1 MKNNTSI
8 RNVLI
13 NNSILMLLLTIIVI
27 TSFTTYLVY
36 NNNQNTFHTFN
47 EDILS
52 SINREVDT
60 FLELTSRTL
69 DEINLSLSEMST
81 YDMAQKQEY
90 LENVRKINKEIVN
103 IYILDDDGRL
113 VINSPYEAEFINSDY
128 SLRNFFTLLN
138 NVDDTYWSDVFT
150 SYSSRFPLVTVSK
163 KFNNHVIVLT
173 LNLESLNELLQDFKS
188 SPNSIIAITDSFG
201 TYIAHTDANK
211 IYTRSHDPHVSDYLT
226 KNNKYFEYEGNRVK
240 GLFKA
245 VNNTNWKI
253 ILYQSN
259 ADFYSVIIRML
270 ASIIISTVII
280 LAISLYINASTVK
293 KVIQDFNYI
302 LLGANKVSNGDYEYI
317 ETNFLL
323 KELNEFKEHFNTMTN
338 AVKLR
343 ESQLE
348 ESKKEISNANH
359 NLEKLVEMRTK
370 ELHQKN
376 KELET
381 NLSNLR
387 LAQNRLIT
395 SEKLAS
401 LGELVS
407 GIAHELNTP
416 IGVSV
421 TTQSYLGKEM
431 NKFNSKLSNN
441 TLTKN
446 DMIKFLKVLDECHV
460 IIDNNLKRASE
471 LISSFKKVAVD
482 QQNQVKNKSNFKDII
497 DATTN
502 SMGIE
507 LKRKH
512 IELITS
518 YNNIKTCNVETGAI
532 SQILTNLIQNS
543 IIHGFK
549 NIEYQKEIKIDFEIR
564 ENTAYLT
571 YSDNG
576 KGIRSDLIPKIF
588 DPFFTTNRNNGGT
601 GLGLNVIYN
610 IVVNVLKGE
619 IHVENLEKGVQFQIV
634 FDVQAI

>member
-1 MKNNTSI
+1 M
-8 RNVLI
+8 
-13 NNSILMLLLTIIVI
+13 TIIVL
-27 TSFTTYLVY
+27 TSFTTYIVY
-36 NNNQNTFHTFN
+36 KNNKDTFHTFN

-69 DEINLSLSEMST
+69 DEINLSLSEIDT
-81 YDMAQKQEY
+81 DDITQKQEY
-90 LENVRKINKEIVN
+90 LENVRSINKEIVN
-103 IYILDDDGRL
+103 IYILDESGRL
-113 VINSPYEAEFINSDY
+113 TINSPYESEFINSDY

-138 NVDDTYWSDVFT
+138 NVEDTYWSDVFT

-163 KFNNHVIVLT
+163 KFENHVIVLT
-173 LNLESLNELLQDFKS
+173 LNLESLNDLLQDFKS

-245 VNNTNWKI
+245 VKNTNWKI

-259 ADFYSVIIRML
+259 ADFYNVIVRIL
-270 ASIIISTVII
+270 ASILISTSII
-280 LAISLYINASTVK
+280 LGVSLYINANTVK

-302 LLGANKVSNGDYEYI
+302 LLGANKVSTGDYEYI
-317 ETNFLL
+317 KTNFLL
-323 KELNEFKEHFNTMTN
+323 KELNEFKEHFNTMTD

-343 ESQLE
+343 ENQLE
-348 ESKKEISNANH
+348 ESKKEISNTNH

-370 ELHQKN
+370 ELHLKN
-376 KELET
+376 KELEL

-421 TTQSYLGKEM
+421 TTQSYLGTEM
-431 NKFNSKLSNN
+431 SKFNSKLSNN
-441 TLTKN
+441 TLTKT

-460 IIDNNLKRASE
+460 IIENNLKRASE

-512 IELITS
+512 IELVS
-518 YNNIKTCNVETGAI
+518 NYKNIKVCNVETGAI
-532 SQILTNLIQNS
+532 SQIITNLIQNS
-543 IIHGFK
+543 IIHAFK
-549 NIEYQKEIKIDFEIR
+549 NVDYAKEIKIDFEIKDDI
-564 ENTAYLT
+564 AYLT

-576 KGIRSDLIPKIF
+576 AGIRSDLIPKIF

-610 IVVNVLKGE
+610 IVVNILKGE
-619 IHVENLEKGVQFQIV
+619 IHVENLDKGVQFRII
-634 FDVQAI
+634 FGVQAI